1 MDKNIQKIKP
11 SGIFTNYIYKSIP
24 LAFDESMSYYET
36 LCGVLSLL
44 KTQEEVVNNNADLL
58 AELELYV
65 QNYFKNLDVQEEI
78 NNKLDEMAI
87 SGQLEEI
94 INESLLASVEDKV
107 TVKENFIFGL
117 SFTRNPIKNYF
128 IYSLDGINF
137 KTIEATNAPFYEN
150 SDNSIAYDY
159 DKNKFYI
166 AQGGTGENSSIVTS
180 IYETEDFVNYIKH
193 DISINDYNNK
203 EIWASDITYDKEN
216 HNLILTFSAKNNRTI
231 TTVDNYEVPSF
242 DIIVGRINTEDFSVI
257 TYSNALINNNIMTNR
272 IDSSIIKYNSVYY
285 MIVKNSVNLV
295 EEIYI
300 SNDLIN
306 YALLT
311 GNILDAND
319 VNNYKYQIE
328 GGQLFLFN
336 NKIKLIADNFRD
348 AQDLIIG
355 DTEDFINYNLAVTN
369 LHNFKH
375 ASLIEINNNNM
386 KKIVTS
392 IENYGFSTSNLLIN
406 RKNISYIPLN
416 NYNGNIIATPNN
428 IYQLYE
434 DNVIEDIKNPF
445 NLKDIYFQFA
455 TNINKTLTI
464 KKINGESR
472 NLIITNNTYNN
483 ERIFKISMNGFK
495 ENVIDTLVLRND
507 EYTYDNSKFQ
517 ILKFEAI
524 KSGNIVN
531 LHYQIKLLQNITEWQ
546 SNVVKINNDKFY
558 PYMEEVQINT
568 LSNLNQRLYEN
579 GSIFGNFNGDV
590 DHIHEGYVTYITK

>member
-11 SGIFTNYIYKSIP
+11 SGIFTNYIYKAIP

-36 LCGVLSLL
+36 LCGILSLL

-128 IYSLDGINF
+128 IYSFDGINF

-150 SDNSIAYDY
+150 TDNSITYDY

-166 AQGGTGENSSIVTS
+166 AQGGTGEDSSIVTS

-231 TTVDNYEVPSF
+231 TNVDNDEVDSF

-285 MIVKNSVNLV
+285 MIVKNSINLV

-311 GNILDAND
+311 GNLLDAND

-348 AQDLIIG
+348 AEDLIIG

-369 LHNFKH
+369 LHKFKH

-406 RKNISYIPLN
+406 RKNMSYIPLN
-416 NYNGNIIATPNN
+416 NYNGNIISTPNN

-455 TNINKTLTI
+455 TNNNKTLTI
-464 KKINGESR
+464 KKINGDTR

-495 ENVIDTLVLRND
+495 ENIIDTLVLRND

-531 LHYQIKLLQNITEWQ
+531 LHYKIKLLQNISEWQ
-546 SNVVKINNDKFY
+546 NNVVKINNDKFY

-568 LSNLNQRLYEN
+568 LSNLDQRLYEN
-579 GSIFGNFNGDV
+579 GSIFGNFNGNV
-590 DHIHEGYVTYITK
+590 DNVHEGYVTYITK